1 MICLILR
8 LPVLWQYLM
17 TKDPEIQGL
26 LEHIRE
32 LKETQQ
38 TEFIK
43 HLADMILILQQAD
56 LSHAVQERSAAN
68 TTPQAKTAGSE
79 ESIRMMAENLLHP
92 RNRKLAESL
101 LQTQNSQFAQRFFQ
115 AGHKDLMGKLL
126 QIENGEAVRRIFEGG
141 DKIEGISH
149 WKIWEWGNAL
159 FSHFEYEQG
168 RQDADILPGGQQE
181 ALVSE
186 KAGQQEALVSEKA
199 GQQEALVSEKA
210 GQQEALVSEK
220 AGQEDLQTQV
230 IRRQI
235 ELAKD
240 RNHLQRLVRQ
250 INHRTDAELSDTD
263 VKLSMPPIQELLH
276 NIRQL
281 DETQYGILVKE
292 LSEVIKV
299 QQLLDGAQKSWTAA
313 EQEFPERISE
323 IENRGAASQSSGG
336 GERIENRGAA
346 SQSSGG
352 GERIEDIS
360 PMRFEL
366 LNALCQNS
374 IHSGRILLRFP
385 PVPFPAGCRRTI
397 FCHI

>member
-1 MICLILR
+1 MA
-8 LPVLWQYLM
+8 Q
-17 TKDPEIQGL
+17 KD
-26 LEHIRE
+26 
-32 LKETQQ
+32 
-38 TEFIK
+38 
-43 HLADMILILQQAD
+43 
-56 LSHAVQERSAAN
+56 
-68 TTPQAKTAGSE
+68 
-79 ESIRMMAENLLHP
+79 
-92 RNRKLAESL
+92 
-101 LQTQNSQFAQRFFQ
+101 
-115 AGHKDLMGKLL
+115 
-126 QIENGEAVRRIFEGG
+126 
-141 DKIEGISH
+141 
-149 WKIWEWGNAL
+149 
-159 FSHFEYEQG
+159 
-168 RQDADILPGGQQE
+168 
-181 ALVSE
+181 VSE

-323 IENRGAASQSSGG
+323 IEQALPAARLFQKQALP
-336 GERIENRGAA
+336 AA
-346 SQSSGG
+346 LPV
-352 GERIEDIS
+352 RCLR
-360 PMRFEL
+360 P
-366 LNALCQNS
+366 AVPVHTQN
-374 IHSGRILLRFP
+374 G
-385 PVPFPAGCRRTI
+385 
-397 FCHI
+397 